1 MGSVIT
7 PDGSAIFGKRKKLF
21 IKELSTLKL
30 SPPAEEIASKD
41 GHSIMAVS
49 TLGKGKVFAL
59 GDPWIYNEYLDGRR
73 LPADFEN
80 FPAAVNLVSWILKQ
94 IQNK

>member
-1 MGSVIT
+1 MGVVNT
-7 PDGSAIFGKRKKLF
+7 PEGSPVFGKTKKLF

-30 SPPAEEIASKD
+30 SGPAQEIASKD
-41 GHSIMAVS
+41 GQTIMAIS
-49 TLGKGKVFAL
+49 KLGKGTVFAL

-80 FPAAVNLVSWILKQ
+80 FSAVTALVDWLLKQ
-94 IQNK
+94 TKN